1 MGGVAGPMMHLYGD
15 PSLTYNQIKKI
26 LSAASQGEIE
36 GTEKTDG
43 YNIYLGYVNG
53 KPRAARNKGDMSKGG
68 MDFGL
73 LAAREFKGGP
83 AVRKVYLDAFRAYG
97 KALET
102 LSDKELASI
111 FGENGEIFY
120 NTEIQGPS
128 AEQLVNYDANV
139 VSMHFVGHKIYNPE
153 TDALEVIDAS
163 ANSAALDRVID
174 RFEEKLQGESF
185 SVRRTA
191 ALVLNRLSDDYDLNI
206 ALNKMQKAGFS
217 GSMTIEEFLE
227 SKIMEYL
234 DEKLGYFSDE
244 VKQNAVDRILKKEG
258 SLGIPQ
264 IAKGFPA
271 AQRSIISTVIKYGPA
286 LKKKYIFPIEDA
298 IHDFSVELLRGLHS
312 AYILDNDAEV
322 TRLKNE
328 VAEAIKTIQAYTG
341 PGAEEAHEM
350 LYQQLKKLK
359 HHGNINTAVE
369 GFVFQIGDQVYKFT
383 GNFAPANQL
392 LGLFKYGK
400 GQKIPPI
407 QRQSL
412 NEDETYFDHPSAEEV
427 GPVTNEPSNP
437 EDKKF
442 LVLIPGGFKPP
453 HLGHYNL
460 VKSYLDH
467 PSVERVAI
475 VIGDLERTDSSGQV
489 SIGFDEAVRTW
500 KEYGIAEGPNV
511 TFVRAR
517 KRLNKQG
524 QDYENPM
531 ADAYDIVQEIQPS
544 ELKAGNMV
552 IALGA
557 STKGGDYER
566 AVKFAKSHQPGSK
579 YYRDGLTVTE
589 PPVKVRAEDYT
600 YPAGSKHAG
609 EPISATHMRDAIAQ
623 NDLEEFKYHMPPQI
637 LKSKSDKNLQNLL
650 DTLAG
655 RESFEKHDDPNYDED
670 TSATPPLNPSAIYNI
685 AEGLDLYHLLEKVVE
700 DDLDVEEALE
710 EISSMAG
717 GSVEIGVGAGKRD
730 NKKKQPT
737 IFRENEDEADI
748 ESVKKLIVDF
758 LREKG
763 PSSYNRISHRL
774 NPKPGP
780 HRQLPELDAAL
791 VQLTD
796 PERDNRVRSYY
807 KSSYAGSIYYLV
819 PEQQHMVPG
828 ADPQASFLQENEGV
842 EAMEELIIDYLEE
855 HGPSRIRDMRR
866 SLQPMETHP
875 GSWISAFADL
885 KKSGLADFYYEPNG
899 PTYWY
904 LVDKHHNEV
913 PGSDPQQTLPLQ
925 EVEFGGVEY
934 DPEKY
939 PDDMTEEDIVNYL
952 QENGPSKE
960 YDIYLS
966 HFRRP
971 PNASS
976 RTRALANINRFLRP
990 AYESKRTGRIDFHSA
1005 GEESPLD
1012 REYGH
1017 MGKFWYLV
1025 PEHQHLVP
1033 GSSGQTVMFEENGG
1047 VSRDQLE
1054 ALKMQIIYYLLAW
1067 GPKQDKDIIQYITK
1081 QARGGHWEHISE
1093 DELRKSV
1100 FASFSELKRE
1110 GKLAWRRE
1118 VGSHGVKT
1126 NWWYLIPQHSDL
1138 LTQTGEQEE
1147 MFFQEDK
1154 GVRGLPGSN
1163 NPSARDA
1170 DDRTNEEDPETGKTG
1185 NVGPKYKI
1193 AREQSE
1199 VDEVVNYL
1207 LDVGVFT
1214 G

>member
-83 AVRKVYLDAFRAYG
+83 EVRKVYLDAFRAYG

-174 RFEEKLQGESF
+174 RFEETLQGESF

-271 AQRSIISTVIKYGPA
+271 AQRSVISTVIKYGPA

-298 IHDFSVELLRGLHS
+298 IHDFSVELLRGLQS

-392 LGLFKYGK
+392 LGLFKYGRGK
-400 GQKIPPI
+400 VPPMNT
-407 QRQSL
+407 QNL
-412 NEDETYFDHPSAEEV
+412 NEAETHFNHPSHADV

-442 LVLIPGGFKPP
+442 LVLVPGGFKPP

-475 VIGDLERTDSSGQV
+475 VIGDLERTDTSGQV

-500 KEYGIAEGPNV
+500 KEYGITEGPNV

-524 QDYENPM
+524 QNYENPM
-531 ADAYDIVQEIQPS
+531 ADAYDIVQEIEPS
-544 ELKAGNMV
+544 ELKEGNMV
-552 IALGA
+552 VALGA

-566 AVKFAKSHQPGSK
+566 AVKFAKSHQPGSR

-609 EPISATHMRDAIAQ
+609 EPISATYMRDAIAQ

-650 DTLAG
+650 DSLAG
-655 RESFEKHDDPNYDED
+655 TESYEKHEEPNYDED

-700 DDLDVEEALE
+700 DDLDVETALE

-717 GSVEIGVGAGKRD
+717 GDVEIGVGAGKRD
-730 NKKKQPT
+730 KKKKKPT
-737 IFRENEDEADI
+737 IFREEHDQVAV
-748 ESVKKLIVDF
+748 ESMKEQVVDF

-763 PSSYNRISHRL
+763 PTSYNGMSHQLVPGSGIPGGRFHPDPAL
-774 NPKPGP
+774 NTAL
-780 HRQLPELDAAL
+780 RQLAA
-791 VQLTD
+791 
-796 PERDNRVRSYY
+796 EHRVGDYY
-807 KSSYAGSIYYLV
+807 KSAYAGSIYYLV

-828 ADPQASFLQENEGV
+828 ADPQGSFLQENEGV
-842 EAMEELIIDYLEE
+842 EAMEGHIINYLEE

-866 SLQPMETHP
+866 TLQALDTHP
-875 GSWISAFADL
+875 GGWVSAMANL
-885 KKSGLADFYYEPNG
+885 KKTGRANFYYEPNG

-904 LVDKHHNEV
+904 LIPEHQHMV
-913 PGSDPQQTLPLQ
+913 PGADPQMTWL
-925 EVEFGGVEY
+925 EENEDIY

-939 PDDMTEEDIVNYL
+939 PEDMTEEDIVNYL

-966 HFRRP
+966 HFRQP
-971 PNASS
+971 PNAST
-976 RTRALANINRFLRP
+976 RERALANINRFLRP
-990 AYESKRTGRIDFHSA
+990 AYALKESGRIDFHSA

-1033 GSSGQTVMFEENGG
+1033 GSSGQVAMFEENGG
-1047 VSRDQLE
+1047 ISREQLGS
-1054 ALKMQIIYYLLAW
+1054 LKMQIRYYLIAW
-1067 GPKQDKDIIQYITK
+1067 GPKQDKDIIHYITK
-1081 QARGGHWEHISE
+1081 QARGAHWEHVSE
-1093 DELRKSV
+1093 DELRKAV
-1100 FASFSELKRE
+1100 FTSFSELKRE
-1110 GKLAWRRE
+1110 GHLAWRRE
-1118 VGSHGVKT
+1118 KGSHGTMT
-1126 NWWYLIPQHSDL
+1126 NWWYLLPNHAEL
-1138 LTQTGEQEE
+1138 LSTAGEQEE
-1147 MFFQEDK
+1147 MFFQEDR
-1154 GVRGLPGSN
+1154 GVRGKPGSN
-1163 NPSARDA
+1163 NPSTRDA

>member
-83 AVRKVYLDAFRAYG
+83 EVRKVYLDAFRAFG
-97 KALET
+97 KALDT
-102 LSDKELASI
+102 LSDKELTAI

-139 VSMHFVGHKIYNPE
+139 VSIHFVGHKIYNPE
-153 TDALEVIDAS
+153 TNTLEVIDAS

-174 RFEEKLQGESF
+174 RFEETLQGESF

-227 SKIMEYL
+227 SKIMGYL
-234 DEKLGYFSDE
+234 DEKLGYFSDD
-244 VKQNAVDRILKKEG
+244 VKQNVVDRILKKEG

-264 IAKGFPA
+264 IAKGFPP
-271 AQRSIISTVIKYGPA
+271 AQRSTISTVVKYGPA

-298 IHDFSVELLRGLHS
+298 IHDFSVELLRGLQS

-328 VAEAIKTIQAYTG
+328 VEEAIKTIQAYTG
-341 PGAEEAHEM
+341 PGAEEAHEI

-359 HHGNINTAVE
+359 HHGNVNTAVE

-383 GNFAPANQL
+383 GNYAPANQL
-392 LGLFKYGK
+392 LGLFRYGRGK
-400 GQKIPPI
+400 VPPI
-407 QRQSL
+407 KKQSL
-412 NEDETYFDHPSAEEV
+412 NEVEKFFDHPSAREL
-427 GPVTNEPSNP
+427 PSVTNEPSNL

-475 VIGDLERTDSSGQV
+475 VIGDLERTDTSDQI
-489 SIGFDEAVRTW
+489 SIGFDESVRTW
-500 KEYGIAEGPNV
+500 KEYGVTEGPNV

-524 QDYENPM
+524 QNYENPM
-531 ADAYDIVQEIQPS
+531 ADAYDIVQEIEPS
-544 ELKAGNMV
+544 ELKAANMV
-552 IALGA
+552 VALGA

-589 PPVKVRAEDYT
+589 PPVKVRAEDNA

-609 EPISATHMRDAIAQ
+609 KPISATYMRDAIAQ

-637 LKSKSDKNLQNLL
+637 LTSKSDKNLQNLL

-655 RESFEKHDDPNYDED
+655 RDSFENHDEPNYDAD

-685 AEGLDLYHLLEKVVE
+685 AEGVDLYNLLEKVVE

-730 NKKKQPT
+730 KKKKQPT
-737 IFRENEDEADI
+737 IFRENEGI
-748 ESVKKLIVDF
+748 
-758 LREKG
+758 
-763 PSSYNRISHRL
+763 
-774 NPKPGP
+774 
-780 HRQLPELDAAL
+780 
-791 VQLTD
+791 
-796 PERDNRVRSYY
+796 
-807 KSSYAGSIYYLV
+807 
-819 PEQQHMVPG
+819 
-828 ADPQASFLQENEGV
+828 
-842 EAMEELIIDYLEE
+842 EAMEELIIDYLKE
-855 HGPSRIRDMRR
+855 HGPSRIRDIRR
-866 SLQPMETHP
+866 ALQPMETHS
-875 GSWISAFADL
+875 GSWTSAFANLQDAGVA
-885 KKSGLADFYYEPNG
+885 SFYYEPNG
-899 PTYWY
+899 PSYWY
-904 LVDKHHNEV
+904 LVDKHHNLV
-913 PGSDPQQTLPLQ
+913 PGSDPQQALRLQ
-925 EVEFGGVEY
+925 EVEFGGV
-934 DPEKY
+934 
-939 PDDMTEEDIVNYL
+939 
-952 QENGPSKE
+952 
-960 YDIYLS
+960 
-966 HFRRP
+966 
-971 PNASS
+971 
-976 RTRALANINRFLRP
+976 
-990 AYESKRTGRIDFHSA
+990 
-1005 GEESPLD
+1005 
-1012 REYGH
+1012 
-1017 MGKFWYLV
+1017 
-1025 PEHQHLVP
+1025 
-1033 GSSGQTVMFEENGG
+1033 
-1047 VSRDQLE
+1047 SRDQLE
-1054 ALKMQIIYYLLAW
+1054 SLKIQIIYYLLTW
-1067 GPKQDKDIIQYITK
+1067 GPKQDKDIIHYITK
-1081 QARGGHWEHISE
+1081 QARGGHWEHVSE
-1093 DELRKSV
+1093 DELRKAV

-1110 GKLAWRRE
+1110 RTLAWRRE
-1118 VGSHGVKT
+1118 EGSHGVMT
-1126 NWWYLIPQHSDL
+1126 NWWFLTDQHKKELASS
-1138 LTQTGEQEE
+1138 TAGGQEE
-1147 MFFQEDK
+1147 LFFQEDR
-1154 GVRGLPGSN
+1154 GVRGKPGSN
-1163 NPSARDA
+1163 NPSTRDA
-1170 DDRTNEEDPETGKTG
+1170 DDRTNEVNPETGKTG